1 MLPFLR
7 PGLSDAPAHFLIQSA
22 QHGLALQEAHVAE
35 IQKQESLLPP
45 WTLRVALQSARM
57 PLLGLFTF
65 STDSDSSQD
74 AFRLADAA
82 NRLLQLV
89 PEHRQLPWQPP
100 VSWQSV
106 YGSSS
111 LYVY

>member
-1 MLPFLR
+1 MLR
-7 PGLSDAPAHFLIQSA
+7 SDLLDACAQFLIQSA
-22 QHGLALQEAHVAE
+22 QHGSALQEAHVAE

-45 WTLRVALQSARM
+45 WTLRAALRSTRM

-82 NRLLQLV
+82 NRLLQLM
-89 PEHRQLPWQPP
+89 PEHRELPWQPP
-100 VSWQSV
+100 ESWRSAYGVPSLHV
-106 YGSSS
+106 Y
-111 LYVY
+111 